1 MCKRTIIALLLISL
15 MSYPATS
22 GTRIQQE
29 DEQDQDLS
37 VLPYDKYEAEQI
49 ARSFK
54 EELEKGNDIS
64 PLIDKYFVS
73 DFDERFAREAAERYW
88 FPVKPKAIALADKKD
103 VRRYYVALTNF
114 EFLYLRLEL
123 TLKKHEK
130 EKLIAKGAPS
140 DTDVQDV
147 ERLFPKEILDAFR
160 KNKYLSDLISN
171 DAKDEPVASTDVAAP
186 PVEDAAIE
194 SEKEPGALE
203 HEIRT
208 LEQLRDLAS
217 AMEIAA
223 ARMRDY
229 LNSLPAGLT
238 TLDYI
243 MPIDDE
249 TGATFPSYGVSEE
262 AAITREESFY
272 GVPEGTR
279 LVCAGVFNFH
289 IDMIRIDGELKVLA
303 VYMPISD

>member
-37 VLPYDKYEAEQI
+37 VLPYDRYDAERI
-49 ARSFK
+49 ARTFK

-88 FPVKPKAIALADKKD
+88 FPAKPKAIALADKKD
-103 VRRYYVALTNF
+103 VRRFYVALVNF
-114 EFLYLRLEL
+114 EFLYLRLAT
-123 TLKKHEK
+123 TLEKQEK
-130 EKLIAKGAPS
+130 EKLIAAGARA
-140 DTDVQDV
+140 DV
-147 ERLFPKEILDAFR
+147 EIDEVEKLFPKDVIDAFSA
-160 KNKYLSDLISN
+160 NKYLSDLISN

-208 LEQLRDLAS
+208 LEQLRDLS
-217 AMEIAA
+217 STMEIAA

-229 LNSLPAGLT
+229 LDSLPAELT
-238 TLDYI
+238 TLNYI

-249 TGATFPSYGVSEE
+249 TGAAHPSYGVSEE

-272 GVPEGTR
+272 GVPVGTR
-279 LVCAGVFNFH
+279 LVCAGVFNLH